1 MKAIR
6 NNTSKMECTLCV
18 PFVAHQKA
26 NAAGKNVC
34 NGFVSS
40 FGTYLGW
47 TLLRHRSSQAE
58 WSRRPVLRGQA
69 SRSVKSLNEN
79 QTNMSTLIETSVGA
93 PENGAPTNSEVSP
106 QNGTAD
112 QIGSQPANN
121 TSDTNPTTIMEIQNG
136 SSENPGNQTGAD
148 QDPSDDEFLTIEN
161 PPSIAPEGLQLGR
174 FTKALIFVIKAKEK
188 QKEKQKEKRGLMVSV
203 ELVEK
208 DDKGNPFALSRP
220 YNLDGHG
227 RTTFK
232 EEVHAWR
239 GQPLSSEELRKF
251 NPTQILV
258 NKPVMVEIVHR
269 KVGNKSV
276 AQITSFKPVPAPAMA
291 SR

>member
-69 SRSVKSLNEN
+69 SRSVKSLNVD
-79 QTNMSTLIETSVGA
+79 QTNMTTFLETSVGA

-121 TSDTNPTTIMEIQNG
+121 TSDTNQTTVMEIQNG

-174 FTKALIFVIKAKEK
+174 FTKALIVAIKKKEK
-188 QKEKQKEKRGLMVSV
+188 QNRGLRVFV
-203 ELVEK
+203 ELVET
-208 DDKGNPFALSRP
+208 DDKGNPFALSRT
-220 YNLDGHG
+220 YNLNGNS
-227 RTTFK
+227 RNTFK
-232 EEVHAWR
+232 DEVHALR
-239 GQPLSSEELRKF
+239 GKPLSPEELRKF

-258 NKPVMVEIVHR
+258 NKPVMVEIAHH
-269 KVGNKSV
+269 KIGNKTV
-276 AQITSFKPVPAPAMA
+276 AQIKSFKPVPAPAMA